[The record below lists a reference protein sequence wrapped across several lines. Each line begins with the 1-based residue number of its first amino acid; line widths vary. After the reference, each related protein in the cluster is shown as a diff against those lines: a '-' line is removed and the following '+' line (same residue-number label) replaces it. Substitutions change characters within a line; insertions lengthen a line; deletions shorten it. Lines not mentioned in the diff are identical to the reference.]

1 MRVLAVGA
9 QKGGVGKTTTSLY
22 LSARATR
29 LLGSTRQRP
38 LVALLDRD
46 ESKNL
51 TMLLRMQP
59 ELLQAGV
66 VLLDGEALPPAAAG
80 FEFVI
85 IDTPPGV
92 SAMASLQ
99 QADLVLVPVQPE
111 PQGIAN
117 LQLYLRNIDRY
128 RRRVSPNLRLLAL
141 LPSMLKRTTLQRNGL
156 AAIEEI
162 AGSYDPPLIVLP
174 AVPERARIASYDLGA
189 PEFDPVAEEVFTRG
203 DIRAAL
209 SVGS

>member
-22 LSARATR
+22 LGARAAR
-29 LLGSTRQRP
+29 HLGSTRERP
-38 LVALLDRD
+38 VVAMIDRD

-59 ELLQAGV
+59 ELLRSGV
-66 VLLDGEALPPAAAG
+66 VLLDGEALPPASAG
-80 FEFVI
+80 FALVI

-111 PQGIAN
+111 PQGLAN
-117 LQLYLRNIDRY
+117 LQLYLGNIDRY

-141 LPSMLKRTTLQRNGL
+141 LPSMVKRTNLQRNGL
-156 AAIEEI
+156 AAVETI
-162 AGSYDPPLIVLP
+162 AGSYQPPLVVLP
-174 AVPERARIASYDLGA
+174 AVPERARIAAYDLDA
-189 PEFDPVAEEVFTRG
+189 PEYDPVAEEVFARG
-203 DIRAAL
+203 AIGAAL
-209 SVGS
+209 TIAS

>member
-22 LSARATR
+22 LSARAAR
-29 LLGSTRQRP
+29 LLASTDERP

-59 ELLQAGV
+59 ELLQPGI
-66 VLLDGEALPPAAAG
+66 VLLDGEALPPVSAG
-80 FEFVI
+80 FQLVI

-162 AGSYDPPLIVLP
+162 AISYNPPLIVLP

>member
-22 LSARATR
+22 LSARAAR
-29 LLGSTRQRP
+29 LLASTDVRP

-59 ELLQAGV
+59 ELLRPGI
-66 VLLDGEALPPAAAG
+66 VLLDGEALPPVSAG
-80 FEFVI
+80 FQLVI

-162 AGSYDPPLIVLP
+162 AASYDPPLIVLP